1 MKKKKTLGTRII
13 IAVMAVLAY
22 GILSA
27 GITGTVCLVQQSNSD
42 MKNSMSERVSSASNL
57 LSSTIQHYVSMIATL
72 DGTTAQVND
81 IIASDSNIVEINTHA
96 EGSAGVTTNSDG
108 YIVVTGTYPKGTAS
122 ITTNTA
128 WLGNIVNT
136 MHTSDTTEFYLLT
149 NDGRLLA
156 SMNGSLSAEQVAG
169 YMNITGVE
177 TVSENGRNH
186 IVTASP
192 ILGTD
197 WTAVVACDAKE
208 FLGNAF
214 IAVLVMIITT
224 TISFVVGALVISKF
238 VKRIIVPLNAINGK
252 ILDMEQGKLS
262 GDAIEVHTGDELET
276 LADAVNSM
284 TAYTNTIIKDIEA
297 VSAKLAAEDL
307 TAEPAADYIG
317 DYAPI
322 KSALYGIINST
333 SDVIRQIGASSKLVS
348 DGSSKMSDNSTT
360 LSQAATE
367 QAATVEELNASI
379 VEISSNISA
388 NADSA
393 GKAKVLAD
401 DCMKIVNEG
410 NVKMTD
416 MLHAMEEINETS
428 SQIANIIKTI
438 EDISFQTNILSLNA
452 SIEAARAGE
461 AGKGF
466 AVVAGEV
473 GQLAG
478 KTAEAAKNTTAL
490 IKTSLTAVENG
501 TVMANETAKM
511 LSKIVSETDD
521 TAKVIDKIAAA
532 SQEQA
537 DSVKQ
542 ILVGMDQISTSVQM
556 TSGSSAECAA
566 SAEELSGQA
575 KVLLDLVQR
584 FKIADAA
591 SEKKRK
597 KAARAAANA
606 LKSDAPAAPS
616 APAAP
621 AAEKKEAPAAKPAES
636 AETAKPVSENPAAK
650 PAQNAPEKP
659 AEKPKAAAP
668 AAKAPAKSEAPKA
681 SPKPAAPAPAPAVS
695 HAPVTPAAPKPASA
709 PKRTIVLDD
718 DKY

>member
-122 ITTNTA
+122 ITTSTA

-169 YMNITGVE
+169 YMNITDVE
-177 TVSENGRNH
+177 TVSDNGRNH

-197 WTAVVACDAKE
+197 WTAVVICDAKE

-322 KSALYGIINST
+322 KSALYGIIDST
-333 SDVIRQIGASSKLVS
+333 SEVIRQIEASSKLVS

-591 SEKKRK
+591 SAKKRK

-606 LKSDAPAAPS
+606 LKSGAPAAPS

-621 AAEKKEAPAAKPAES
+621 VAEKKEAPAAKPAES

-650 PAQNAPEKP
+650 PSQKAPEKP

-668 AAKAPAKSEAPKA
+668 AAKAPAKPEAPKA
-681 SPKPAAPAPAPAVS
+681 SPKPAAPAPAVS

>member
-122 ITTNTA
+122 ITTSTA

-169 YMNITGVE
+169 YMNITDVE
-177 TVSENGRNH
+177 TVSDNGRNH

-214 IAVLVMIITT
+214 FAVLIMIITT
-224 TISFVVGALVISKF
+224 AISFVVGALVISKF

-284 TAYTNTIIKDIEA
+284 AAYTNTIIKDIEA

-333 SDVIRQIGASSKLVS
+333 SDVIRQIEASSKLVS

-401 DCMKIVNEG
+401 DCMKIVDEG

-490 IKTSLTAVENG
+490 IKTSLAAVENG
-501 TVMANETAKM
+501 KRDRKDAFKDRQRDRRHREGHRQDRRCFPGTGGQRKADTCRHGSDIHIRA
-511 LSKIVSETDD
+511 DD
-521 TAKVIDKIAAA
+521 QRILRRVRSFRRGAFRSGEGAA
-532 SQEQA
+532 
-537 DSVKQ
+537 
-542 ILVGMDQISTSVQM
+542 
-556 TSGSSAECAA
+556 
-566 SAEELSGQA
+566 
-575 KVLLDLVQR
+575 
-584 FKIADAA
+584 
-591 SEKKRK
+591 
-597 KAARAAANA
+597 
-606 LKSDAPAAPS
+606 
-616 APAAP
+616 
-621 AAEKKEAPAAKPAES
+621 
-636 AETAKPVSENPAAK
+636 
-650 PAQNAPEKP
+650 
-659 AEKPKAAAP
+659 
-668 AAKAPAKSEAPKA
+668 
-681 SPKPAAPAPAPAVS
+681 
-695 HAPVTPAAPKPASA
+695 
-709 PKRTIVLDD
+709 
-718 DKY
+718 

>member
-81 IIASDSNIVEINTHA
+81 IIVSDSNIVEINTHA

-122 ITTNTA
+122 ITTSTA

-606 LKSDAPAAPS
+606 LKSGAPAAPS

-659 AEKPKAAAP
+659 AEKPKAAAS
-668 AAKAPAKSEAPKA
+668 AAKAPAKPEAPKA
-681 SPKPAAPAPAPAVS
+681 SPKPAAPAPAVS

>member
-27 GITGTVCLVQQSNSD
+27 GITGTACLVQQSNSD

-122 ITTNTA
+122 ITTSTA

-511 LSKIVSETDD
+511 LLKIVSETDD

-597 KAARAAANA
+597 KAARAASNA
-606 LKSDAPAAPS
+606 LKSGAPAAPS

-668 AAKAPAKSEAPKA
+668 AAKAPAKPEAPKA
-681 SPKPAAPAPAPAVS
+681 AKPAAPAPAVS

>member
-122 ITTNTA
+122 ITTSTA

-597 KAARAAANA
+597 KAARAASNA
-606 LKSDAPAAPS
+606 LKSGAPAAPS

-668 AAKAPAKSEAPKA
+668 AAKAPAKPEAPKA
-681 SPKPAAPAPAPAVS
+681 AKPAAPAPAVS

>member
-81 IIASDSNIVEINTHA
+81 IIASDPNIVEINTHA

-169 YMNITGVE
+169 YMNITDVE

-186 IVTASP
+186 IVTATP

-214 IAVLVMIITT
+214 FAVLIMIITT
-224 TISFVVGALVISKF
+224 AISFVVGALVISKF

-284 TAYTNTIIKDIEA
+284 AAYTNTIIKDIEA

-333 SDVIRQIGASSKLVS
+333 SDVIRQIEASSKLVS

-401 DCMKIVNEG
+401 DCMKIVDEG

-606 LKSDAPAAPS
+606 LKSGAPAAPS

-659 AEKPKAAAP
+659 AEKPKTAAP
-668 AAKAPAKSEAPKA
+668 AAKAPAKPEAPKA
-681 SPKPAAPAPAPAVS
+681 SPKPAAPAPAVS